1 MNELTNDLTIQVN
14 GRLGEIRQ
22 LKDMPRRLHAIS
34 APTLPSVYD
43 ALPRLAPRVTL
54 LTRPACIV
62 ALASHRSS
70 DGMGLARGASLTYA
84 T

>member
-1 MNELTNDLTIQVN
+1 MNELTNGLTIQVN
-14 GRLGEIRQ
+14 WRLGEIQQ
-22 LKDMPRRLHAIS
+22 LQDMPRRLHAIS
-34 APTLPSVYD
+34 APTRPPMYV

-54 LTRPACIV
+54 LTRHAYIV